1 MDICKVIGVAVSTI
15 KDQKI
20 NGFKLLICQE
30 ESVLGRRKGSAFVA
44 VDSIGAGKGDLVLV
58 VKGAPAQDV
67 VGAPVDAAI
76 ISIIDNIE
84 V

>member
-15 KDQKI
+15 KDAKI
-20 NGFKLLICQE
+20 KGFKLLICQE
-30 ESVLGRRKGSAFVA
+30 ETILSKRKGCTFVA
-44 VDSIGAGKGDLVLV
+44 VDSIGAGKGDVVLV
-58 VKGAPAQDV
+58 VKGSTAQDI

-76 ISIIDNIE
+76 ISIIDKIE